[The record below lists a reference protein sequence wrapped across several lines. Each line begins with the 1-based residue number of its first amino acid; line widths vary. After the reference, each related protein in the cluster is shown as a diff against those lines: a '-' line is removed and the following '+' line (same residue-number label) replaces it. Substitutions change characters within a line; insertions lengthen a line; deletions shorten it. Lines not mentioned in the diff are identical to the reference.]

1 MGYDPAAALEGGV
14 AVTVTAEV
22 EPAVTVALAAWL
34 WLAGLALTC
43 ADLKRMDSF
52 GYAARGYGQRAGYA
66 QYYIQ

>member
-43 ADLKRMDSF
+43 QPSGPVALRV
-52 GYAARGYGQRAGYA
+52 
-66 QYYIQ
+66 